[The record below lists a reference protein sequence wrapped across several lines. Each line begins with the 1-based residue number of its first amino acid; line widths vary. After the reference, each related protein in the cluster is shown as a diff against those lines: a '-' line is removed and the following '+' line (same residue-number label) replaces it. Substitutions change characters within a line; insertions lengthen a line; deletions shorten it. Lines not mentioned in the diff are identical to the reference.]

1 MFFFS
6 KHKDSVNQLIPFV
19 LPVIFFLITV
29 WSRQMYGPYWLDI
42 NLDPTYGYLLN
53 SLNILNNTP
62 PTHIDHPG
70 TTVQFFGAIIF
81 WFMYLGSETNV
92 IIDNVLGDPEYHL
105 RAINYVVN
113 FIHAILILTIGLLAC
128 GVFKNFI
135 TPVILQLSPLFSHLI
150 IRHGTHLKPE
160 TLLITTSLLII
171 ILTLYVLKTGV
182 TEKNSNKVAC
192 FYGVVG
198 SFGVATKVTFFP
210 LLIVPVF
217 LFTKKINFLFYG
229 LTVLFSFLFF
239 TSAIF
244 DVYDQFFEYMKILFW
259 GSESYGSGLKTI
271 INIYEY
277 PDNLYDLLSRP
288 MLCIP
293 IALSLFS
300 LHKFNFLFSKLQKGS
315 VLSSERKYLK
325 ILKGITLGQIFSILL
340 IAKNP
345 SSLYLIPVLMLS
357 AIVIAIN
364 FELWIKNS
372 NHTLRKKIIKTT
384 IMLIGIGLILQ
395 MSSVYRSAKE
405 HSSYHQ
411 DSIKVNNNEFDQ
423 CARIYFPWAS
433 SKSFALYW
441 GNNLAGQSFNKELR
455 SIIPEND
462 FWFSVHGV
470 REGEVRDFLLRIS
483 KPGIRNMDGPI
494 DYEDIL
500 ENYSCL
506 YFRGT
511 DQGQFYKFLPTEL
524 LNARNVN
531 STCSGL
537 KEHILT
543 DLKICEE

>member
-1 MFFFS
+1 
-6 KHKDSVNQLIPFV
+6 
-19 LPVIFFLITV
+19 
-29 WSRQMYGPYWLDI
+29 
-42 NLDPTYGYLLN
+42 
-53 SLNILNNTP
+53 
-62 PTHIDHPG
+62 
-70 TTVQFFGAIIF
+70 
-81 WFMYLGSETNV
+81 
-92 IIDNVLGDPEYHL
+92 
-105 RAINYVVN
+105 
-113 FIHAILILTIGLLAC
+113 
-128 GVFKNFI
+128 
-135 TPVILQLSPLFSHLI
+135 
-150 IRHGTHLKPE
+150 
-160 TLLITTSLLII
+160 
-171 ILTLYVLKTGV
+171 
-182 TEKNSNKVAC
+182 
-192 FYGVVG
+192 
-198 SFGVATKVTFFP
+198 
-210 LLIVPVF
+210 
-217 LFTKKINFLFYG
+217 
-229 LTVLFSFLFF
+229 
-239 TSAIF
+239 
-244 DVYDQFFEYMKILFW
+244 
-259 GSESYGSGLKTI
+259 
-271 INIYEY
+271 
-277 PDNLYDLLSRP
+277 
-288 MLCIP
+288 
-293 IALSLFS
+293 
-300 LHKFNFLFSKLQKGS
+300 
-315 VLSSERKYLK
+315 
-325 ILKGITLGQIFSILL
+325 
-340 IAKNP
+340 
-345 SSLYLIPVLMLS
+345 MLS